1 MFVVNTQWNITFRD
15 LSDIGIVLI
24 ILEMHCLN
32 TYYA

>member
-15 LSDIGIVLI
+15 TGIVLI